1 MNIELLEIADYNK
14 CSNVWNMEKQKD
26 LAEKFRNELLSD
38 NRITYVCKDGDEFI
52 GEISLVQEMN
62 DSDYTIPEQRVYIS
76 HLVVKTEYRRHGIGK
91 MLVDFITDKAK
102 ELGYTEMSIGVNLDN
117 YPALKLY
124 VDAGFSKIIYIAE
137 DKQGKHIK
145 LLKTI

>member
-76 HLVVKTEYRRHGIGK
+76 HLVVKTEYRRHGVCLSRSVCHQG
-91 MLVDFITDKAK
+91 
-102 ELGYTEMSIGVNLDN
+102 
-117 YPALKLY
+117 
-124 VDAGFSKIIYIAE
+124 VDAEG
-137 DKQGKHIK
+137 
-145 LLKTI
+145 